1 MVQQSRFADEY
12 EVDVMATAKANE
24 KVPADL
30 RQRKPQPN
38 QVGSKKISTEVE
50 VEDKSSSVISVL
62 DILRVLAT
70 LVAISLATS
79 YYVTSGES
87 LIFGLPRPWFTKPAE
102 LKHFF
107 NGPVHLTL
115 AELAKYDGTDP
126 TLPIYLAINGTIFDV
141 SAGAHTY
148 GPGGSYHAFAGHDA
162 SRAFVTGCFME
173 DRTSDLRG
181 AEEVY
186 LPVEDPEEE
195 ISSGER
201 KTRAERERR
210 VAKKKVFDEV
220 DRWVKFYT
228 NSKKYFEAGKVM
240 GVDEYTGPAPTL
252 CAAAQKGRPKRK
264 NMNQK
269 KEAPGK
275 PVQ

>member
-1 MVQQSRFADEY
+1 MVQQSQFADEF
-12 EVDVMATAKANE
+12 EVDLMATAKANE
-24 KVPADL
+24 KVPTNL
-30 RQRKPQPN
+30 RQRKTQPN
-38 QVGSKKISTEVE
+38 NAGTKVSTEVE
-50 VEDKSSSVISVL
+50 IEDKSSSVISVL
-62 DILRVLAT
+62 DILRVIAT
-70 LVAISLATS
+70 LLAISLAAS

-87 LIFGLPRPWFTKPAE
+87 LIFGLPRPWFTKTAE

-107 NGPVHLTL
+107 KGPVYLTP
-115 AELAKYDGTDP
+115 AELVKYDGTDP
-126 TLPIYLAINGTIFDV
+126 TLPIYLAVNGTIFDV

-173 DRTSDLRG
+173 DRTGDLRG

-186 LPVEDPEEE
+186 LPIDDPEEE
-195 ISSGER
+195 ISSGEK

-210 VAKKKVFDEV
+210 MAKKKVFDEV

-228 NSKKYFEAGKVM
+228 NSKKYFEAGKVV
-240 GVDEYTGPAPTL
+240 GVEKHTGPAPTL

>member
-1 MVQQSRFADEY
+1 MCIGKFGDNVYLSSGFDRMTSDIRKRRPQDKSP
-12 EVDVMATAKANE
+12 K
-24 KVPADL
+24 KV
-30 RQRKPQPN
+30 
-38 QVGSKKISTEVE
+38 STEIE
-50 VEDKSSSVISVL
+50 VEDNSSPVISVL
-62 DILRVLAT
+62 DILRILTAAIAVSA
-70 LVAISLATS
+70 VAS

-87 LIFGLPRPWFTKPAE
+87 YIFGLPRPWFTKPAE
-102 LKHFF
+102 VKQFF
-107 NGPVHLTL
+107 RGPVNLTP
-115 AELAKYDGTDP
+115 AELVRYDGTDP
-126 TLPIYLAINGTIFDV
+126 TLPIYLALNGTIFDV

-181 AEEVY
+181 AEEIY
-186 LPVEDPEEE
+186 IPIDDPDEE

-210 VAKKKVFDEV
+210 LAKKKVQDEV
-220 DRWVKFYT
+220 DRWVRFYK
-228 NSKKYFEAGKVM
+228 NSKKYFEVGQVI
-240 GVDEYTGPAPTL
+240 GLDDVPDSPAPTL
-252 CAAAQKGRPKRK
+252 CAEAQKGRPKRK
-264 NMNQK
+264 NMNKK

>member
-1 MVQQSRFADEY
+1 M
-12 EVDVMATAKANE
+12 
-24 KVPADL
+24 
-30 RQRKPQPN
+30 
-38 QVGSKKISTEVE
+38 
-50 VEDKSSSVISVL
+50 EDKSSAVISPL
-62 DILRVLAT
+62 DILRIIVT
-70 LVAISLATS
+70 LLGICIAAS

-87 LIFGLPRPWFTKPAE
+87 LIFGLPRPWFTKQAQ
-102 LKHFF
+102 LKQFWR
-107 NGPVHLTL
+107 GPVHLTL
-115 AELAKYDGTDP
+115 AELVKYDGSDP
-126 TLPIYLAINGTIFDV
+126 SLPIYLAINGTIFDV

-162 SRAFVTGCFME
+162 SRAFVTGCFMD

-186 LPVEDPEEE
+186 LPIEDSEEI

-210 VAKKKVFDEV
+210 VAKKKVIDEV
-220 DRWVKFYT
+220 NRWHSFYS
-228 NSKKYFEAGKVM
+228 NSKKYFAAGQVV
-240 GVDEYTGPAPTL
+240 GVQEHTGPAPTL
-252 CAAAQKGRPKRK
+252 CDAAQKGRPKRK